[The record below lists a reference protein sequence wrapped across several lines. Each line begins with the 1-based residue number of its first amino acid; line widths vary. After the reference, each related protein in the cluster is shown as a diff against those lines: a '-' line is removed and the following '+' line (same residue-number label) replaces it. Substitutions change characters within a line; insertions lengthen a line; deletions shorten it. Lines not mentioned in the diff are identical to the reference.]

1 MKSACCRWPLVIS
14 VFGVLSPLMVSCR
27 SMETSAEVKV
37 ALEDQSRILDIK
49 KSILDAIHYP
59 AALFGHMLGF
69 TYAAGTAGV
78 NPGEDMSM
86 LFDEKSHDPTGWV
99 ANYRGSDPQSK
110 ANMASTRL
118 EIRLV
123 DWVLTPVEFTMDSA
137 HKEVVSVQPEVAW
150 TQSIDN
156 SDSDTPLQQTLAHQV
171 TKTDSITKSTNSKIN
186 WGVGA
191 STTFKVGLEALIGG
205 GVTTNISFGGE
216 QDFGTTSQTTN
227 TTTDTSTGQVTVGP
241 RSKVYATW
249 LINRQVI
256 RVPYTAKIQ
265 VNAKLKYSGLIRS
278 GDWKDPK
285 SRNYSYQFHD
295 SKGNYPFTYTFG
307 TDEHP
312 FFEDINN
319 QNSLGSQA
327 WMWKELRDAWGAEAN
342 DLIAKLDDPKVYTL
356 TIKGTLEYSRAMDVQ
371 IKQSN
376 SPGKTADPKA

>member
-1 MKSACCRWPLVIS
+1 MKSVRSLWLVVVTFLS
-14 VFGVLSPLMVSCR
+14 VWSPFLWSCK
-27 SMETSAEVKV
+27 SAGNGSEVQV
-37 ALEDQSRILDIK
+37 ALEDQSTILDIK

-69 TYAAGTAGV
+69 TYSAGTAGV
-78 NPGEDMSM
+78 NPGDDMSM

-99 ANYRGSDPQSK
+99 ANFRGSDPQSK
-110 ANMASTRL
+110 ASMASTRL

-123 DWVLTPVEFTMDSA
+123 DWVFTPVAFTMDSA
-137 HKEVVSVQPEVAW
+137 HKEIVSVQPEVAW

-285 SRNYSYQFHD
+285 SRNYSYEFHD
-295 SKGNYPFTYTFG
+295 SKGNHPFSYTFG
-307 TDEHP
+307 TNEHP
-312 FFEDINN
+312 FFDDIRN
-319 QNSLGSQA
+319 QKSLGSQA
-327 WMWKELRDAWGAEAN
+327 WMWKELSDAWGAEAN
-342 DLIAKLDDPKVYTL
+342 DLIAKLDDPMIYTV
-356 TIKGTLEYSRAMDVQ
+356 TITGTLEYSRAMDVQ

-376 SPGKTADPKA
+376 SPGKSLVPKT